1 MAAGGKNRRF
11 LIWLAIGTALLAL
24 ASAGLLTFLLNQ
36 RQLIAQSRSLQ
47 TDSVTAFA
55 FQAEREFM
63 RYRQTLDAVV
73 NSRRP
78 PDDEALTLRHDI
90 FLSRVYLLRESGPI
104 GSLDQR
110 PEYTALK
117 PKMDVLVA
125 QAEKAMAKT
134 PRDPAELAALLD
146 AFYAIGPGFQML
158 SLAADSELARRL
170 ERQSAT
176 ALSLSD
182 QTVALTLL
190 QLLILLVAAYGLYT
204 WHARQAK
211 ERLALEHL
219 STELREAILRANEA
233 NRGKSAF
240 LANMSHELRTPFNG
254 LLGMLGML
262 DDTQL
267 DATQRGYLQT
277 AQTSA
282 QHLLT
287 LLNDILDISALEAGK
302 ITVKATPVNLAWLL
316 RDIGA
321 LMQPLANGKGLDFSL
336 ALPVMPL
343 PWVLSDDTRLRQ
355 ILFNLLNNAI
365 KFTDK
370 GQVKL
375 TVHEVARS
383 GKGIELDFD
392 VTDTGIGIAEHD
404 LSRLFQRFQQAESGK
419 VRHFGGAG
427 LGLEISQ
434 SLAHLLGGSI
444 KVKSTLGAGTTFSL
458 HLRLMPSEPPLQSAQ
473 SAQSAQPAQPAQLA
487 SPLPA
492 PETRP
497 IGLANV
503 SAPVTPSS
511 STLLLNHAGQPARVL
526 LVEDNA
532 INRIV
537 AVMLLQRMGCVVTDC
552 ENGQLAVDQVQTDTF
567 DLILMDINMPV
578 MDGLSATRAIRA
590 LPGEPGHTPI
600 VVLSADVMNE
610 SQAQAFSAGAQGFLA
625 KPVQFADLRACVL
638 KHLPTAPP
646 SQNLAEPDR
655 LG

>member
-1 MAAGGKNRRF
+1 MAAGRKNRRF
-11 LIWLAIGTALLAL
+11 LTWLAIGTALLAM
-24 ASAGLLTFLLNQ
+24 ANTALLTFLLNQ
-36 RQLIAQSRSLQ
+36 RQLIAESRSLQ
-47 TDSVTAFA
+47 TDSVTAFT

-63 RYRQTLDAVV
+63 RYRQTLDAAV

-90 FLSRVYLLRESGPI
+90 FLSRVTLLRESGSI
-104 GSLDQR
+104 GSLELR

-117 PKMDVLVA
+117 PKLEALVT
-125 QAEKAMAKT
+125 QAERAMAKT
-134 PRDPAELAALLD
+134 PRDKADLAALLD

-158 SLAADSELARRL
+158 SLAADSELARQL

-176 ALSLSD
+176 ALSLSN
-182 QTVALTLL
+182 QTVALTLF
-190 QLLILLVAAYGLYT
+190 QLLLLLAVAYGLYA
-204 WHARQAK
+204 WHARQTA
-211 ERLALEHL
+211 ERLALENL
-219 STELREAILRANEA
+219 SKELREATLRADEA

-254 LLGMLGML
+254 LMGMLGVL

-302 ITVKATPVNLAWLL
+302 ITVKAAPVNLAWLL

-321 LMQPLANGKGLDFSL
+321 LMQPLANGKGLDFSM

-343 PWVLSDDTRLRQ
+343 PWVMTDDTRLRQ

-365 KFTDK
+365 KFTDR

-392 VTDTGIGIAEHD
+392 VADTGIGIAEHD
-404 LSRLFQRFQQAESGK
+404 LSRLFQRFQQAESGR

-434 SLAHLLGGSI
+434 SLAHLLDGSI
-444 KVKSTLGAGTTFSL
+444 KVKSTLSVGTTFSL
-458 HLRLMPSEPPLQSAQ
+458 HLRLVPSEPPLRLAQ
-473 SAQSAQPAQPAQLA
+473 AA
-487 SPLPA
+487 SNLPA

-497 IGLANV
+497 IGLTNV
-503 SAPVTPSS
+503 SAPVGLPSS
-511 STLLLNHAGQPARVL
+511 TVLLNHAGQPARVL

-532 INRIV
+532 INRMV
-537 AVMLLQRMGCVVTDC
+537 AVMLLKRMGCVVTDC
-552 ENGQLAVDQVQTDTF
+552 ENGQLAVDRVQTDAF

-590 LPGEPGHTPI
+590 LPGERSLTPI

-610 SQAQAFSAGAQGFLA
+610 SQVQSFGAGAQGFLS

-638 KHLPTAPP
+638 KHLAPAPP
-646 SQNLAEPDR
+646 SRDIAEPDR

>member
-1 MAAGGKNRRF
+1 MAAGRKNRRF
-11 LIWLAIGTALLAL
+11 LTWLAIGTALLAL
-24 ASAGLLTFLLNQ
+24 ANTALLTFLLNQ
-36 RQLIAQSRSLQ
+36 RQLIAESRSLQ
-47 TDSVTAFA
+47 TDSVTAFT

-63 RYRQTLDAVV
+63 RYRQTLDAAV

-78 PDDEALTLRHDI
+78 PDNEALTLRHDI
-90 FLSRVYLLRESGPI
+90 FLSRVTLLRESGSI
-104 GSLDQR
+104 GSLELR

-117 PKMDVLVA
+117 PKLEALVT
-125 QAEKAMAKT
+125 QAERAMAKT
-134 PRDPAELAALLD
+134 PRDKADLAALLD

-158 SLAADSELARRL
+158 SLAADSELARQL

-176 ALSLSD
+176 ALSLSN
-182 QTVALTLL
+182 QTVALTLF
-190 QLLILLVAAYGLYT
+190 QLLLLLAVAYGLYA
-204 WHARQAK
+204 WHARQTA
-211 ERLALEHL
+211 ERLALENL
-219 STELREAILRANEA
+219 SKELREATLRADEA

-254 LLGMLGML
+254 LMGMLGVL

-302 ITVKATPVNLAWLL
+302 ITVKAAPVNLAWLL

-321 LMQPLANGKGLDFSL
+321 LMQPLANGKGLDFSM

-343 PWVLSDDTRLRQ
+343 PWVMTDDTRLRQ

-365 KFTDK
+365 KFTDR

-392 VTDTGIGIAEHD
+392 VADTGIGIAEHD
-404 LSRLFQRFQQAESGK
+404 LSRLFQRFQQAESGR

-434 SLAHLLGGSI
+434 SLAHLLDGSI
-444 KVKSTLGAGTTFSL
+444 KVKSTLSVGTTFSL
-458 HLRLMPSEPPLQSAQ
+458 HLRLVPSEPPLRLAQ
-473 SAQSAQPAQPAQLA
+473 AA
-487 SPLPA
+487 SNLPA

-497 IGLANV
+497 IGLTNV
-503 SAPVTPSS
+503 SAPVGLPSS
-511 STLLLNHAGQPARVL
+511 TVLLNHAGQPARVL

-532 INRIV
+532 INRMV
-537 AVMLLQRMGCVVTDC
+537 AVMLLKRMGCVVTDC
-552 ENGQLAVDQVQTDTF
+552 ENGQLAVDRVQTDAF

-590 LPGEPGHTPI
+590 LPGERSLTPI

-610 SQAQAFSAGAQGFLA
+610 SQVQSFGAGAQGFLS

-638 KHLPTAPP
+638 KHLAPAPP
-646 SQNLAEPDR
+646 SRDIAEPDR

>member
-47 TDSVTAFA
+47 TDSVTAFT

-63 RYRQTLDAVV
+63 RYRQTLDAAV

-78 PDDEALTLRHDI
+78 PDDDALTLRHDI
-90 FLSRVYLLRESGPI
+90 FLSRISLLRDS
-104 GSLDQR
+104 GSLGSLELR
-110 PEYTALK
+110 PEYTALR
-117 PKMDVLVA
+117 PKLDALVA

-176 ALSLSD
+176 AINLSD
-182 QTVALTLL
+182 QTVALTLV
-190 QLLILLVAAYGLYT
+190 QLLILLIAAYGLYT
-204 WHARQAK
+204 WHGRQAA
-211 ERLALEHL
+211 ERLALENL
-219 STELREAILRANEA
+219 STELREAILRADEA

-254 LLGMLGML
+254 LMGMLGVL

-287 LLNDILDISALEAGK
+287 LLNDILDISALEAGR
-302 ITVKATPVNLAWLL
+302 ITVKAAPVNLAWLL

-365 KFTDK
+365 KFTDR

-392 VTDTGIGIAEHD
+392 VTDTGIGIAEQD

-419 VRHFGGAG
+419 IRNFGGAG

-458 HLRLMPSEPPLQSAQ
+458 HVRLMPSEPPV
-473 SAQSAQPAQPAQLA
+473 QPPQAA
-487 SPLPA
+487 SPLPT
-492 PETRP
+492 PITKP

-503 SAPVTPSS
+503 SAPVGSSS
-511 STLLLNHAGQPARVL
+511 STVLLNHAGQPARVL

-532 INRIV
+532 INRMV
-537 AVMLLQRMGCVVTDC
+537 AVMLLQRMGCIVTDC
-552 ENGQLAVDQVQTDTF
+552 ENGQLAVDKAQAEDF

-578 MDGLSATRAIRA
+578 MDGLSATREIRA
-590 LPGEPGHTPI
+590 LPGERAMTPI

-610 SQAQAFSAGAQGFLA
+610 SKARAFGAGAQGFLS

-638 KHLPTAPP
+638 KHLPPAPP
-646 SQNLAEPDR
+646 SQNSTDPDR

>member
-1 MAAGGKNRRF
+1 MAAGRKNRRF
-11 LIWLAIGTALLAL
+11 LTWLAIGTALLAL
-24 ASAGLLTFLLNQ
+24 ANTALLTFLLNQ
-36 RQLIAQSRSLQ
+36 RQLIAESRSLQ
-47 TDSVTAFA
+47 TDSVTAFT

-63 RYRQTLDAVV
+63 RYRQTLDAAV

-90 FLSRVYLLRESGPI
+90 FLSRVTLLRESGSI
-104 GSLDQR
+104 GSLELR

-117 PKMDVLVA
+117 PKLEALVT
-125 QAEKAMAKT
+125 QAERAMAKT
-134 PRDPAELAALLD
+134 PRDKADLAALLD

-158 SLAADSELARRL
+158 SLAADSELARQL

-176 ALSLSD
+176 ALSLSN
-182 QTVALTLL
+182 QTVALTLF
-190 QLLILLVAAYGLYT
+190 QLLLLLAVAYGLYA
-204 WHARQAK
+204 WHARQTA
-211 ERLALEHL
+211 ERLALENL
-219 STELREAILRANEA
+219 SKELREATLRADEA

-254 LLGMLGML
+254 LMGMLGVL

-302 ITVKATPVNLAWLL
+302 ITVKAAPVNLAWLL

-321 LMQPLANGKGLDFSL
+321 LMQPLANGKGLDFSM

-343 PWVLSDDTRLRQ
+343 PWVMTDDTRLRQ

-365 KFTDK
+365 KFTDR

-392 VTDTGIGIAEHD
+392 VADTGIGIAEHD
-404 LSRLFQRFQQAESGK
+404 LSRLFQRFQQAESGR

-434 SLAHLLGGSI
+434 SLAHLLDGSI
-444 KVKSTLGAGTTFSL
+444 KVKSTLSVGTTFSL
-458 HLRLMPSEPPLQSAQ
+458 HLRLVPSEPPLRLAQ
-473 SAQSAQPAQPAQLA
+473 AA
-487 SPLPA
+487 SNLPA

-497 IGLANV
+497 IGLTNV
-503 SAPVTPSS
+503 SAPVGPPLATA
-511 STLLLNHAGQPARVL
+511 LLNHAGQPARVL

-532 INRIV
+532 INRMV
-537 AVMLLQRMGCVVTDC
+537 AVMLLKRMGCVVTDC
-552 ENGQLAVDQVQTDTF
+552 ENGQLAVDRVQTDAF

-590 LPGEPGHTPI
+590 LPGERSLTPI

-610 SQAQAFSAGAQGFLA
+610 SQVQSFGAGAQGFLS

-638 KHLPTAPP
+638 KHLAPAPP
-646 SQNLAEPDR
+646 SRDIAEPDR

>member
-1 MAAGGKNRRF
+1 MAAGRKNRRF
-11 LIWLAIGTALLAL
+11 LTWLAIGTALLAM
-24 ASAGLLTFLLNQ
+24 ANTALLTFLLNQ
-36 RQLIAQSRSLQ
+36 RQLIAESRSLQ
-47 TDSVTAFA
+47 TDSVTAFT

-63 RYRQTLDAVV
+63 RYRQTLDAAV

-90 FLSRVYLLRESGPI
+90 FLSRVTLLRESGSI
-104 GSLDQR
+104 GSLELR

-117 PKMDVLVA
+117 PKLEALVT
-125 QAEKAMAKT
+125 QAERAMAKT
-134 PRDPAELAALLD
+134 PRDKADLAALLD

-158 SLAADSELARRL
+158 SLAADSELARQL

-176 ALSLSD
+176 ALSLSN
-182 QTVALTLL
+182 QTVALTLF
-190 QLLILLVAAYGLYT
+190 QLLLLLAVAYGLYA
-204 WHARQAK
+204 WHARQTA
-211 ERLALEHL
+211 ERLALENL
-219 STELREAILRANEA
+219 SKELREATLRADEA

-254 LLGMLGML
+254 LMGMLGVL

-302 ITVKATPVNLAWLL
+302 ITVKAAPVNLAWLL

-321 LMQPLANGKGLDFSL
+321 LMQPLANGKGLDFSM

-343 PWVLSDDTRLRQ
+343 PWVLTDDTRLRQ

-365 KFTDK
+365 KFTDR

-404 LSRLFQRFQQAESGK
+404 LSRLFQRFQQAESGR

-434 SLAHLLGGSI
+434 SLAHLLDGSI
-444 KVKSTLGAGTTFSL
+444 KVKSTLSVGTTFSV
-458 HLRLMPSEPPLQSAQ
+458 HLRLVPSEPPLRLAQ
-473 SAQSAQPAQPAQLA
+473 AA
-487 SPLPA
+487 SNLPA

-497 IGLANV
+497 IGLTNV
-503 SAPVTPSS
+503 SAPVGLPSS
-511 STLLLNHAGQPARVL
+511 TVLLNHAGQPARVL

-532 INRIV
+532 INRMV
-537 AVMLLQRMGCVVTDC
+537 AVMLLKRMGCVVTDC
-552 ENGQLAVDQVQTDTF
+552 ENGQLAVDKAQAEDF

-590 LPGEPGHTPI
+590 LPGERSLTPI

-610 SQAQAFSAGAQGFLA
+610 SQVQSFGAGAQGFLS

-638 KHLPTAPP
+638 KHLAPAPP
-646 SQNLAEPDR
+646 SRDIAEPER

>member
-1 MAAGGKNRRF
+1 MPAGRKNRRF
-11 LIWLAIGTALLAL
+11 LIWLAISTALLAL
-24 ASAGLLTFLLNQ
+24 ATVALLTFLLNQ

-63 RYRQTLDAVV
+63 RYRQTLDAAV

-78 PDDEALTLRHDI
+78 PDDEALSLQHDI
-90 FLSRVYLLRESGPI
+90 FLSRINLLRESGPI
-104 GSLDQR
+104 GSLEQR

-117 PKMDVLVA
+117 PKLDVLVA
-125 QAEKAMAKT
+125 QAEKAMAKI
-134 PRDPAELAALLD
+134 PGDPADLVALLD
-146 AFYAIGPGFQML
+146 AFYEIGPGFQLL

-170 ERQSAT
+170 DRQSANT
-176 ALSLSD
+176 LSLSN

-190 QLLILLVAAYGLYT
+190 QLLLLLAMGGGLYS
-204 WHARQAK
+204 WHARQTA
-211 ERLALEHL
+211 ERLALENL
-219 STELREAILRANEA
+219 STELREATLRADEA

-254 LLGMLGML
+254 LMGMLGVL
-262 DDTQL
+262 GETQL

-302 ITVKATPVNLAWLL
+302 ITVKSALVNLAWLL
-316 RDIGA
+316 RDICA
-321 LMQPLANGKGLDFSL
+321 LMQPLANAKGLDFSL
-336 ALPVMPL
+336 SLPVKPL
-343 PWVLSDDTRLRQ
+343 PWVLTDDTRLRQ

-365 KFTDK
+365 KFTDR

-404 LSRLFQRFQQAESGK
+404 LPRLFQRFQQAESGL

-444 KVKSTLGAGTTFSL
+444 KVKSTLSVGTTFSL
-458 HLRLMPSEPPLQSAQ
+458 HLRLMPSEPALQLAQ
-473 SAQSAQPAQPAQLA
+473 SAPTA
-487 SPLPA
+487 SPLPV

-503 SAPVTPSS
+503 SAPVEPPSPP
-511 STLLLNHAGQPARVL
+511 LLLNITGQPARVL

-532 INRIV
+532 INRMV

-552 ENGQLAVDQVQTDTF
+552 ENGLLAVDKAQTDNF

-578 MDGLSATRAIRA
+578 MDGLSATRAIRG
-590 LPGEPGHTPI
+590 LPGEQGHTPI

-610 SQAQAFSAGAQGFLA
+610 SQAQAFGAGAQGFLS

-638 KHLPTAPP
+638 KHLPPAPP
-646 SQNLAEPDR
+646 GQNIAEPDR

>member
-1 MAAGGKNRRF
+1 MVAGGKNRRF

-24 ASAGLLTFLLNQ
+24 ASAALLTFLLNQ
-36 RQLIAQSRSLQ
+36 RQLISQSRSLQ
-47 TDSVTAFA
+47 TDSITALTH
-55 FQAEREFM
+55 QAEREFM
-63 RYRQTLDAVV
+63 RYRQTLDAAV
-73 NSRRP
+73 NSRKP

-90 FLSRVYLLRESGPI
+90 FLSRVHLLRENGPI

-117 PKMDVLVA
+117 PKLDALVA
-125 QAEKAMAKT
+125 QAEKVMAKT
-134 PRDPAELAALLD
+134 PQDPAELAALLD

-158 SLAADSELARRL
+158 SLAADSELARRM
-170 ERQSAT
+170 EHQSAT
-176 ALSLSD
+176 ALGLSD
-182 QTVALTLL
+182 QTVVLTVV
-190 QLLILLVAAYGLYT
+190 QLLLLLAVAYGLYT
-204 WHARQAK
+204 WHGRQTA
-211 ERLALEHL
+211 ERLALENL
-219 STELREAILRANEA
+219 STELREATLIADEA

-254 LLGMLGML
+254 LMGMLGVL

-302 ITVKATPVNLAWLL
+302 ITVKSAPVNLAWMI

-321 LMQPLANGKGLDFSL
+321 LMQPLAHGKGLDFSL

-370 GQVKL
+370 GQVKI

-458 HLRLMPSEPPLQSAQ
+458 HLRLMPSEQPLPSAQ
-473 SAQSAQPAQPAQLA
+473 SAQSAQST

-503 SAPVTPSS
+503 SVPVTPSS
-511 STLLLNHAGQPARVL
+511 STLLLNQAGQPARVL

-532 INRIV
+532 INRMV

-552 ENGQLAVDQVQTDTF
+552 ENGQLAVDQAQADTF

-590 LPGEPGHTPI
+590 LLGEQGLTPI

-610 SQAQAFSAGAQGFLA
+610 SQAQAFGAGAQGFLS
-625 KPVQFADLRACVL
+625 KPVQFADLRDCVL
-638 KHLPTAPP
+638 KHLPPASP
-646 SQNLAEPDR
+646 SRDIAEPDR

>member
-47 TDSVTAFA
+47 TDSVTAFT

-63 RYRQTLDAVV
+63 RYRQTLDAAV

-78 PDDEALTLRHDI
+78 PDDDALTLRHDI
-90 FLSRVYLLRESGPI
+90 FLSRISLLRDS
-104 GSLDQR
+104 GSLGSLELR
-110 PEYTALK
+110 PEYTALR
-117 PKMDVLVA
+117 PKLDALVA

-176 ALSLSD
+176 AINLGD
-182 QTVALTLL
+182 QTVALTLV
-190 QLLILLVAAYGLYT
+190 QLLILLIAAYGLYT
-204 WHARQAK
+204 WHGRQAA
-211 ERLALEHL
+211 ERLALENL
-219 STELREAILRANEA
+219 STELREAILRADEA

-254 LLGMLGML
+254 LMGMLGVL

-287 LLNDILDISALEAGK
+287 LLNDILDISALEAGR
-302 ITVKATPVNLAWLL
+302 ITVKAAPVNLAWLL

-365 KFTDK
+365 KFTDR

-392 VTDTGIGIAEHD
+392 VTDTGIGIAEQD

-419 VRHFGGAG
+419 IRNFGGAG

-458 HLRLMPSEPPLQSAQ
+458 HVRLMPSEPPV
-473 SAQSAQPAQPAQLA
+473 QPPQAA
-487 SPLPA
+487 SPLPT
-492 PETRP
+492 PITKP

-503 SAPVTPSS
+503 SAPVGSSS
-511 STLLLNHAGQPARVL
+511 STVLLNHAGQPARVL

-532 INRIV
+532 INRMV
-537 AVMLLQRMGCVVTDC
+537 AVMLLQRMGCIVTDC
-552 ENGQLAVDQVQTDTF
+552 ENGQLAVDKAQAEDF

-578 MDGLSATRAIRA
+578 MDGLSATREIRA
-590 LPGEPGHTPI
+590 LPGERAMTPI

-610 SQAQAFSAGAQGFLA
+610 SKARAFGAGAQGFLS

-638 KHLPTAPP
+638 KHLPPAPP
-646 SQNLAEPDR
+646 SQNSTDPDR

>member
-1 MAAGGKNRRF
+1 MAAGGKNRSF

-24 ASAGLLTFLLNQ
+24 ATAALLTFLLHQ

-47 TDSVTAFA
+47 TDSITALTH
-55 FQAEREFM
+55 QAEREFM
-63 RYRQTLDAVV
+63 RYRQTLDAAV

-78 PDDEALTLRHDI
+78 PEDDALTLRHDI
-90 FLSRVYLLRESGPI
+90 FLSRVNLLRENGPI

-110 PEYTALK
+110 PEYTSLK
-117 PKMDVLVA
+117 PKLDALVA
-125 QAEKAMAKT
+125 QAEKAMAKM
-134 PRDPAELAALLD
+134 PQDPADLAALLD

-158 SLAADSELARRL
+158 SLAADSELARRM

-176 ALSLSD
+176 ALGLSD
-182 QTVALTLL
+182 QTVALTVV
-190 QLLILLVAAYGLYT
+190 QLLILLVAAYGLYA
-204 WHARQAK
+204 WHGRQAA
-211 ERLALEHL
+211 ERLALENL
-219 STELREAILRANEA
+219 STELQEAILRADEA

-254 LLGMLGML
+254 LMGMLGVL
-262 DDTQL
+262 DETQL

-302 ITVKATPVNLAWLL
+302 ITIKAAPVNLAWLL

-343 PWVLSDDTRLRQ
+343 PWVLTDDTRLRQ

-365 KFTDK
+365 KFTDR

-375 TVHEVARS
+375 TVHEVDRS
-383 GKGIELDFD
+383 AKGIELDID
-392 VTDTGIGIAEHD
+392 ITDTGIGIAEQD
-404 LSRLFQRFQQAESGK
+404 MPRLFQRFQQAESGK

-434 SLAHLLGGSI
+434 SLAHLLGGNI
-444 KVKSTLGAGTTFSL
+444 KVKSKLKVGTTFSL
-458 HLRLMPSEPPLQSAQ
+458 HLRLLPSEPPLQSAQ
-473 SAQSAQPAQPAQLA
+473 LA
-487 SPLPA
+487 NPVPA

-497 IGLANV
+497 IGLANA

-532 INRIV
+532 INRMV
-537 AVMLLQRMGCVVTDC
+537 AVMLLQRMGCDVTDC
-552 ENGQLAVDQVQTDTF
+552 ENGQLAVDKAQAEDF

-590 LPGEPGHTPI
+590 LPGTSAHTPI

-610 SQAQAFSAGAQGFLA
+610 SQAQAFGAGAQGFLS

-638 KHLPTAPP
+638 KHLPPAPP
-646 SQNLAEPDR
+646 SQDSTEPDR

>member
-63 RYRQTLDAVV
+63 RYRQTLDAAV

-90 FLSRVYLLRESGPI
+90 FLSRISLLLDSAGL
-104 GSLDQR
+104 GSLELR

-117 PKMDVLVA
+117 PKLDTLVA

-134 PRDPAELAALLD
+134 PRDPAALAALLEI
-146 AFYAIGPGFQML
+146 FYAIGPGFQML
-158 SLAADSELARRL
+158 SLAADSELAGRL

-176 ALSLSD
+176 SLNLSD
-182 QTVALTLL
+182 QTVALTLV
-190 QLLILLVAAYGLYT
+190 QLLILVVAAYGLYT
-204 WHARQAK
+204 WHGRQAA
-211 ERLALEHL
+211 ERLALENL
-219 STELREAILRANEA
+219 STELQEAILRADEA

-254 LLGMLGML
+254 LMGMLGVL

-267 DATQRGYLQT
+267 DAAQRGYLQT

-302 ITVKATPVNLAWLL
+302 ITVKAAPVNLAWLL

-343 PWVLSDDTRLRQ
+343 PWVLTDDTRLRQ

-365 KFTDK
+365 KFTDR

-383 GKGIELDFD
+383 GKGIELDFV

-404 LSRLFQRFQQAESGK
+404 LIRLFQRFQQAESGK
-419 VRHFGGAG
+419 IRNFGGAG

-473 SAQSAQPAQPAQLA
+473 SAQSAQPAQSA

-492 PETRP
+492 PETRLV
-497 IGLANV
+497 GLANV

-532 INRIV
+532 INRMV

-552 ENGQLAVDQVQTDTF
+552 ENGQLAVDKAQAEDF

-578 MDGLSATRAIRA
+578 MDGLSATREIRA
-590 LPGEPGHTPI
+590 LPGERAMTPI

-610 SQAQAFSAGAQGFLA
+610 SQAQAFGAGAQGFLS

-638 KHLPTAPP
+638 KHLPPAPP
-646 SQNLAEPDR
+646 SQNSTEPDR

>member
-1 MAAGGKNRRF
+1 MAAGRKNRRF
-11 LIWLAIGTALLAL
+11 LTWLAIGTALLAM
-24 ASAGLLTFLLNQ
+24 ANTALLTFLLNQ
-36 RQLIAQSRSLQ
+36 RQLIAESRSLQ
-47 TDSVTAFA
+47 TDSVTAFT

-63 RYRQTLDAVV
+63 RYRQTLDAAV

-90 FLSRVYLLRESGPI
+90 FLSRVTLLRESGSI
-104 GSLDQR
+104 GSLELR

-117 PKMDVLVA
+117 PKLEALVT
-125 QAEKAMAKT
+125 QAERSMTKT
-134 PRDPAELAALLD
+134 PRDKADLAALLD

-158 SLAADSELARRL
+158 SLAADSELARQL

-176 ALSLSD
+176 ALSLSN
-182 QTVALTLL
+182 QTVALTLF
-190 QLLILLVAAYGLYT
+190 QLLLLLAVAYGLYA
-204 WHARQAK
+204 WHARQTA
-211 ERLALEHL
+211 ERLALENL
-219 STELREAILRANEA
+219 SKELREATLRADEA

-254 LLGMLGML
+254 LMGMLGVL

-302 ITVKATPVNLAWLL
+302 ITVKAAPVNLAWLL

-321 LMQPLANGKGLDFSL
+321 LMQPLANGKGLDFSM

-343 PWVLSDDTRLRQ
+343 PWVLTDDTRLRQ

-365 KFTDK
+365 KFTDR

-404 LSRLFQRFQQAESGK
+404 LSRLFQRFQQAESGR

-434 SLAHLLGGSI
+434 SLAHLLDGSI
-444 KVKSTLGAGTTFSL
+444 KVKSTLSVGTTFSV
-458 HLRLMPSEPPLQSAQ
+458 HLRLVPSEPPLRLAQ
-473 SAQSAQPAQPAQLA
+473 AA
-487 SPLPA
+487 SNLPA

-497 IGLANV
+497 IGLTNV
-503 SAPVTPSS
+503 SAPVGLPSS
-511 STLLLNHAGQPARVL
+511 TVLLNHAGQPARVL

-532 INRIV
+532 INRMV
-537 AVMLLQRMGCVVTDC
+537 AVMLLKRMGCVVTDC
-552 ENGQLAVDQVQTDTF
+552 ENGQLAVDKAQAEDF

-590 LPGEPGHTPI
+590 LPGERSLTPI

-610 SQAQAFSAGAQGFLA
+610 SQVQSFGAGAQGFLS

-638 KHLPTAPP
+638 KHLAPAPP
-646 SQNLAEPDR
+646 SRDIAEPDR